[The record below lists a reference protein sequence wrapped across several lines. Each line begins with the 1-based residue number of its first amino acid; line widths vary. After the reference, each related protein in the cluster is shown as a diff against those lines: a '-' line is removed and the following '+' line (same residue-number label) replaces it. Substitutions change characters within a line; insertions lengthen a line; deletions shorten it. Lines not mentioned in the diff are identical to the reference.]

1 MSKDDRQILEGP
13 PLWPYSF
20 IPARRGLIEKL
31 CALAPDRAQEF
42 WRKWNV
48 EGFPKEEAER
58 LIAELTEARKPKMH
72 TANGIAE
79 RTLRQS
85 AEQLAVK
92 HKEEWPKA
100 GAERGKAIVKFWAGL
115 HGFIE
120 ELAREVR

>member
-31 CALAPDRAQEF
+31 CPLAPDRAQEF

-58 LIAELTEARKPKMH
+58 LIAEL
-72 TANGIAE
+72 
-79 RTLRQS
+79 TLRQS

-120 ELAREVR
+120 ELAREV